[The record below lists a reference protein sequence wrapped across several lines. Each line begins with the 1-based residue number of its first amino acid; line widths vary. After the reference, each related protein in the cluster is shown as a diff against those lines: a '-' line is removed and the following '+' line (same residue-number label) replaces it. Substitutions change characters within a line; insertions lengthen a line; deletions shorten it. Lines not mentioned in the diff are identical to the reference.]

1 MAKIKMTVENDMT
14 FYEGCKEYILD
25 CKARNLRNG
34 TLRHYTDSSKQIMKY
49 IGEDTLIKDIDKEM
63 IDDFIIQLRENPL
76 LNEMSL
82 YTYAR
87 DFKTLMYFFMRKE
100 YIPTFKITILKVDK
114 QPIETYTDRELQILL
129 KKPNLRQCGFTEYK
143 VWVMT
148 NFLLFTEIRQRSLI
162 NIKIK
167 DIDFDNS
174 VVYVNVTKNRKP
186 LIIPLNADIK
196 KILQEYMKYRKGV
209 ADDYLFCNVYGKQL
223 VRSTVYHSF
232 NDYNKNRGV
241 EKTGMHRY
249 RHTFA
254 KKWVL
259 LGGNVVTL
267 QKILGHSSLDIT
279 QKYLSFIAIVIS
291 IVYLCVNAGKQLFVF
306 KHPIVCFMAM
316 GIFLLISQ
324 AFVMV
329 LFVISLIV
337 TYILRKIPVIK
348 TMPFS

>member
-1 MAKIKMTVENDMT
+1 MAKIKMTVTNDIT
-14 FYEGCKEYILD
+14 FYEGCEEYILD

-63 IDDFIIQLRENPL
+63 IENFIIQLRENPL
-76 LNEMSL
+76 LNDMSL

-100 YIPTFKITILKVDK
+100 YIPTFKIKIPKADK

-129 KKPNLRQCGFTEYK
+129 KKPNLRQCSFTEYK

-148 NFLLFTEIRQRSLI
+148 NFLLSTGIRQNSLV

-167 DIDFDNS
+167 DLDFDNS

-196 KILQEYMKYRKGV
+196 KILQEYLKYRKGE
-209 ADDYLFCNVYGKQL
+209 AEEYLFCNAFGKQL
-223 VRSTVYHSF
+223 VRSTVYHEF
-232 NDYNKNRGV
+232 YDYNKARGV

-254 KKWVL
+254 KKWIL
-259 LGGNVVTL
+259 IGGNVVTL
-267 QKILGHSSLDIT
+267 QKVLGHSSLDIT
-279 QKYLSFIAIVIS
+279 QNYL
-291 IVYLCVNAGKQLFVF
+291 N
-306 KHPIVCFMAM
+306 
-316 GIFLLISQ
+316 LLVSDIQ
-324 AFVMV
+324 KDVEEFN
-329 LFVISLIV
+329 
-337 TYILRKIPVIK
+337 ILREFKRESIK
-348 TMPFS
+348 M